1 MKQILLILLGSITF
15 ANASSLQLPTAFTSL
30 FSQTITTPSKKTI
43 QYNGVVNYNS
53 PSLLKWSYIS
63 PTKKEVCTDS
73 KIVLVVD
80 HHLEQ
85 VSMFKITKGFNLPA
99 VIKSAK
105 SVGKNEF
112 IASHDNQK
120 FHIRTVNNRQL
131 SQISYID
138 ELDNKVEVNFNNTK
152 YLQSP
157 ISNTKLK
164 CNYPSTYDIIEG

>member
-1 MKQILLILLGSITF
+1 LKKILLTLLGFMTIS
-15 ANASSLQLPTAFTSL
+15 NAIALELPISFTSK

-43 QYNGVVNYNS
+43 IYNGDVSYNS
-53 PSLLKWSYIS
+53 PSLLKWSYSS

-73 KIVLVVD
+73 KLVLVVD

-105 SVGKNEF
+105 SVGNGEF
-112 IASHDNQK
+112 VAQHDNKK
-120 FHIRTVNNRQL
+120 FYIRTISNNQL

-138 ELDNKVEVNFNNTK
+138 ELDNKVVVNFNNIK
-152 YLQSP
+152 YLKTP
-157 ISNTKLK
+157 INSSKLK